1 MLCTWSNAASH
12 SPKRILLPWQGVQN
26 VYTQHVPLLNTTLE
40 NLIKGRLKEV
50 DYPYVRSPGGA
61 STKSPKLVVI
71 FMVGGTTYE
80 EARSV
85 AELNAQGERGD
96 GSWCQ
101 GMKFILGGTGVQNSA
116 SFLQDLAEMAASAK
130 FH

>member
-1 MLCTWSNAASH
+1 M
-12 SPKRILLPWQGVQN
+12 QGIQN

-50 DYPYVRSPGGA
+50 DYPHVRSSGPPPSKA
-61 STKSPKLVVI
+61 PKLVII

-80 EARSV
+80 EARNI
-85 AELNAQGERGD
+85 AELNAQGEKSDSG
-96 GSWCQ
+96 WCQ
-101 GMKFILGGTGVQNSA
+101 GVKFVLGGTGVQNSQ
-116 SFLQDLAEMAASAK
+116 SFLSDLAEMAAAAR